1 MNPLSEIFIMVQRE
15 LRKNFR
21 SIKGIALL
29 SLSLLG
35 GGAFALINTIGQK
48 MKREQIGELGGE
60 ELRELREK
68 ALSKV
73 YDNQDIGKFLSDSP
87 EVLWVVLMITIFC
100 SPLLVSIMGF
110 DGISGERQHRSV
122 RFWAVRA
129 RRGSYFLAKFFGLTA
144 TVSTVF
150 LVMHLVIW
158 IVCIAGGVA
167 PAGTVL
173 TWGIRFWLT
182 SIPIVAAWSALAT
195 FLGSLFKTPI
205 ISLLVICSTT
215 FVLFVIR
222 LIGGAADIN
231 ALTWVYPNKYDDLL
245 LHPNPQMLAQGLGG
259 LLVFILLFTVAGT
272 TLFAKRDV

>member
-1 MNPLSEIFIMVQRE
+1 MVQRE

-21 SIKGIALL
+21 SVKGIALL
-29 SLSLLG
+29 IISLLG
-35 GGAFALINTIGQK
+35 GGAFALINAIGQK
-48 MKREQIGELGGE
+48 MKRAELGEIPHE
-60 ELRELREK
+60 ELRALREK
-68 ALSKV
+68 GFSKF
-73 YDNQDIGKFLSDSP
+73 YNEEIGKFLSDTP

-100 SPLLVSIMGF
+100 SPLLVAIMGF

-129 RRGSYFLAKFFGLTA
+129 RRSSYFLAKFFGLTA
-144 TVSTVF
+144 TVSLVF
-150 LVMHLVIW
+150 LIMHAVIW
-158 IVCIAGGVA
+158 VVLMAGGVA

-173 TWGIRFWLT
+173 NWGIRFWLT

-205 ISLLVICSTT
+205 VSLLVICSST

-222 LIGGAADIN
+222 LIGGAAEIP

-245 LHPNPQMLAQGLGG
+245 LHPNPQTAGLGLGG
-259 LLVFILLFTVAGT
+259 LLLFALIFTGAGTALFT
-272 TLFAKRDV
+272 KRDV